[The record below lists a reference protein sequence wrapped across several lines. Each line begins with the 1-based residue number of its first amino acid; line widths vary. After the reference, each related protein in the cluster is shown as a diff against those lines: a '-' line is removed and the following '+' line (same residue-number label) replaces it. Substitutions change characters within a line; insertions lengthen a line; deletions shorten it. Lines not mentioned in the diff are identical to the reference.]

1 MAFEIKRGVLKK
13 YMPEDGETSVI
24 IPDTVTSISDYAF
37 SECESLKEIKI
48 PDSVTSIGDC
58 AFSECE
64 NLKKVTI
71 KSKHDIEAWTTDVYQ
86 IFSRCTSLEVIYVYE
101 DRLTFFKNTSPWSLY
116 SSYYKKI

>member
-1 MAFEIKRGVLKK
+1 MTIGDSTFWGCGIKKISIPNSVETI
-13 YMPEDGETSVI
+13 MP
-24 IPDTVTSISDYAF
+24 YAF
-37 SECESLKEIKI
+37 FYCHDLEEVEIGEGLKDINNG
-48 PDSVTSIGDC
+48 TFNG
-58 AFSECE
+58 CE